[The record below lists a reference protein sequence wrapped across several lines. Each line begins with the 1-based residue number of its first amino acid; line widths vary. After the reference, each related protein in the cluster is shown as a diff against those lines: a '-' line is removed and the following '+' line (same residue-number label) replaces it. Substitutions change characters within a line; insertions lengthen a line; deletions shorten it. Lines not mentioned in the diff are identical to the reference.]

1 MSTPRGKSFERMN
14 ALRTQHNVPTA
25 HSNQPSSSAS
35 SETDNSDDDNLP
47 LARKERVASITQ
59 MARTRAAQQSRLRGN
74 AQKTRLS
81 PKQKSTA
88 GKFLRPLPSIRK
100 VGTADKNSKKKKSNS
115 KKGDNAKDLHSNEQ
129 PPPIGGNDDIEL
141 PVEVIGDNPAVDG
154 VTINLATGKNSTKK
168 TTSQRAKRDI
178 ASGVGGIDV
187 GATDGGNVRKKKR
200 TKTDKTRGVGVNE
213 QNVTDGGKDG
223 VVHFSKT
230 DETDGILN
238 DIGTADTLSLNDIA
252 VTVLPESKKEIVLI
266 SKDVLKKMIKLIT
279 KEDFS
284 DNSLVDLLRNLIP
297 IKDYLLQVAANLDEK
312 FVHVDDTMQTMS
324 ITGLVDKTF
333 DSFTKNVE
341 GNMEGSTDGEMWVD
355 LVRVWQLVHALY
367 VHSDALGNLLAPS
380 ADVDPFYNQLKPIF
394 EKAIASVN
402 SSKNRKS
409 TSSKTLDKNKKKT
422 DELSH
427 HNNSKRSVVIDG
439 KPFKCNGVIVKG
451 DSVKTYTKYFQCNMV
466 LDKSDGSK
474 WKPHNEV
481 VKRVGKNVYPTQL
494 VKCEGTLLGIFS
506 TKNGKQTQHFQPGSK
521 PHICYNKSLTDGVPM
536 ETRVPLV
543 LIIPSPSW
551 NIDRVAIESMKNA
564 LSNVSKQSW
573 VNQANCSSKRQYLKE
588 LSSKKSLETVR
599 KQAESFVGL
608 YMRHFV
614 TKSYPSLT
622 HFKVGALRSRGEES
636 QFDLQGTLHRDYLD
650 DVDNKVPDERPQS
663 IIIALDP
670 FNLLYEYESDCHD
683 DSIGCKSVAKGE
695 AILFTSSLKHAGGSN
710 GTIGDKT
717 WKYRLFAYIVSEESD
732 FPSEVTRLNL
742 K

>member
-1 MSTPRGKSFERMN
+1 
-14 ALRTQHNVPTA
+14 
-25 HSNQPSSSAS
+25 
-35 SETDNSDDDNLP
+35 
-47 LARKERVASITQ
+47 
-59 MARTRAAQQSRLRGN
+59 
-74 AQKTRLS
+74 
-81 PKQKSTA
+81 
-88 GKFLRPLPSIRK
+88 
-100 VGTADKNSKKKKSNS
+100 
-115 KKGDNAKDLHSNEQ
+115 
-129 PPPIGGNDDIEL
+129 
-141 PVEVIGDNPAVDG
+141 
-154 VTINLATGKNSTKK
+154 
-168 TTSQRAKRDI
+168 
-178 ASGVGGIDV
+178 
-187 GATDGGNVRKKKR
+187 
-200 TKTDKTRGVGVNE
+200 
-213 QNVTDGGKDG
+213 
-223 VVHFSKT
+223 
-230 DETDGILN
+230 
-238 DIGTADTLSLNDIA
+238 
-252 VTVLPESKKEIVLI
+252 
-266 SKDVLKKMIKLIT
+266 
-279 KEDFS
+279 
-284 DNSLVDLLRNLIP
+284 
-297 IKDYLLQVAANLDEK
+297 
-312 FVHVDDTMQTMS
+312 
-324 ITGLVDKTF
+324 
-333 DSFTKNVE
+333 
-341 GNMEGSTDGEMWVD
+341 
-355 LVRVWQLVHALY
+355 
-367 VHSDALGNLLAPS
+367 
-380 ADVDPFYNQLKPIF
+380 
-394 EKAIASVN
+394 
-402 SSKNRKS
+402 
-409 TSSKTLDKNKKKT
+409 
-422 DELSH
+422 
-427 HNNSKRSVVIDG
+427 
-439 KPFKCNGVIVKG
+439 VKG